1 MGWKEALA
9 QGAAGA
15 GQGFM
20 YGQMGK
26 MFGGGETPDKGG
38 VVASQLLEELQRPAE
53 LSPAATVCTQFGG
66 AMQPDGRCLLPG
78 GEELQLGQGEEIAG
92 NVHRKSLPPT
102 G

>member
-1 MGWKEALA
+1 MGWKEALT

-26 MFGGGETPDKGG
+26 MFGGGEAPDKINQ
-38 VVASQLLEELQRPAE
+38 AFLEGLQRPAE
-53 LSPAATVCTQFGG
+53 LSPAAAVCTQFGG
-66 AMQPDGRCLLPG
+66 EMQPDGRCLLPG

-92 NVHRKSLPPT
+92 NVQRKGPPPGT
-102 G
+102 FV